1 MCFTKCFTKCFKC
14 CLPFQYD
21 EIDDFNDTVQ
31 YYKTSTNYGTF
42 VKIYEESVY
51 IKVDKNLIYELQ
63 LYNINM
69 SEIPE
74 YLKEQ
79 INCIFNGSPIVIKW
93 MDLCNYSCYEENKI
107 RQVEII
113 IIQTSYMNNNLPQNI
128 SLNQY
133 ITDHLF

>member
-42 VKIYEESVY
+42 VKIHEESVY
-51 IKVDKNLIYELQ
+51 IKADKNLIYELQ

-69 SEIPE
+69 SQIPE